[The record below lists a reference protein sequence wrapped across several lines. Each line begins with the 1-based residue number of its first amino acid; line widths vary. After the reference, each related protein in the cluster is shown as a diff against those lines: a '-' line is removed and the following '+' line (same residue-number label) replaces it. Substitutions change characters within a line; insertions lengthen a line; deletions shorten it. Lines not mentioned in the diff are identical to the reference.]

1 MSDSLNEALGEL
13 NGNTNENENQDVLVI
28 DPITREIHLPQG
40 FIFGVYN
47 DKDVLTVPFLIPR
60 YYGDIDF
67 SDYRITIN
75 YMNASG
81 NPNFYDVVDLN
92 VGTDTITFNWILG
105 RAVFVSAGT
114 VRFIVCIRNI
124 GSNGKILNEF
134 NTRIYSASVLS
145 GLEVDSAADDPEA
158 YSILAHMKVLESTTE
173 GYKDFVTDKA
183 AEVANVGG
191 TATRV
196 LEEANTKLSQANTKF
211 DQATAA
217 VNKAEEE
224 FGAPLMALTAA
235 DMTNTKRVYVYAGSE
250 TGYTYGDWYY
260 YDGSA
265 WVSGGAYNA
274 ASINT
279 DTTLAISGRPAD
291 SKATG
296 DALAEKVDKVTGKGL
311 STNDYTTE
319 EKNKLAG
326 IAAGATNVTVD
337 SAMSQVSTNPVQNKV
352 IYGELDDI
360 KSDVTELEES
370 KANKDGNHES
380 LTAGNADQLLTD
392 IGVTDKVPYLF
403 RTSGGSIDI
412 GNREEDK
419 IVGGTVAWN
428 QLYDI
433 TQTASETVNSVI
445 FTNSGTKISIS
456 GSATSNAYKKLQQ
469 NVTNVAGHKYLIV
482 CSWSGTEG
490 VGVYDDSNT
499 RQFDSVRIATIIN
512 ASGVNI
518 QFKVR
523 AASGYPTSN
532 CIITPLIFDLTQ
544 MFGSSIADRAYAME
558 QLAAGSGIA
567 WLKGMGFFQKDYY
580 AYDAGTLKSVEGL
593 TAHSMVGF
601 NQWDEEWEV
610 GGLDPTTGQN
620 LDNVINQDRIRSKNY
635 IPVVVGQT
643 YYFGYFG
650 SVASPQLYL
659 CTYDANKTFIE
670 RTSESWN
677 QTKTFD
683 DNVRYIRFFIYKSGT
698 PITVYNYDIC
708 INLSDPVKNGTYEPY
723 VKHSYPLDSTL
734 TLRGIPKLDANN
746 QLYYDGDEY
755 ASDGTVNRRYGIIT
769 FDGSEAWI
777 RDNGA
782 DNPNGTCFSFDNQS
796 VPFVGWGNGGYIN
809 TISNKLTKAI
819 YGAQGTEANN
829 TYWWNTVRTGYRIIY
844 GSPHNGTTVEQF
856 KAYLQNNPITILGEL
871 ATPTTET
878 ADPFQTPQIVNDF
891 GTEEYVTTSIVPA
904 GHETFYPENLKAKI
918 LGLPW
923 NFSTLIA
930 PTEVTYKAA
939 RAYTSGNLFIVNNIL
954 YKATTSIANGGTI
967 TPGTNCTAT
976 TLAEIIAAL

>member
-13 NGNTNENENQDVLVI
+13 NGNTNENENQGVLVI
-28 DPITREIHLPQG
+28 DPVTREIHLPQG

-183 AEVANVGG
+183 AEVANVSG

-235 DMTNTKRVYVYAGSE
+235 DMINTKRVYVYAGSE

-360 KSDVTELEES
+360 KSNIGTKSSLTTDAKTNLVAAINEVDSHADSAVTDIGTKSNLTTDAKTNLVAAINEIDSDVGSLEEDIS
-370 KANKDGNHES
+370 EVTSQVNQKADITG
-380 LTAGNADQLLTD
+380 TVDNAEQLLTD
-392 IGVTDKVPYLF
+392 KGITDKVPYLL
-403 RTSGGSIDI
+403 RASGGNGAD
-412 GNREEDK
+412 REMDK
-419 IVGGTVAWN
+419 IVGGTVVNN
-428 QLYDI
+428 QLV
-433 TQTASETVNSVI
+433 ASDY
-445 FTNSGTKISIS
+445 KS
-456 GSATSNAYKKLQQ
+456 GSYTFIGDYDNYFINIYNST
-469 NVTNVAGHKYLIV
+469 TNLINGHKYLLSANIQRTI
-482 CSWSGTEG
+482 SGNNYIGIALGLGTGISIAINLAVSALTNYTIKQIIQRPRPFENRLIDEPLDIKPYS
-490 VGVYDDSNT
+490 VISNNMK
-499 RQFDSVRIATIIN
+499 ATIFFERIE
-512 ASGVNI
+512 
-518 QFKVR
+518 
-523 AASGYPTSN
+523 
-532 CIITPLIFDLTQ
+532 IISSVFDLTQ
-544 MFGSSIADRAYAME
+544 FVSEEIFLEILFSS
-558 QLAAGSGIA
+558 L
-567 WLKGMGFFQKDYY
+567 
-580 AYDAGTLKSVEGL
+580 
-593 TAHSMVGF
+593 
-601 NQWDEEWEV
+601 
-610 GGLDPTTGQN
+610 
-620 LDNVINQDRIRSKNY
+620 
-635 IPVVVGQT
+635 
-643 YYFGYFG
+643 
-650 SVASPQLYL
+650 
-659 CTYDANKTFIE
+659 
-670 RTSESWN
+670 
-677 QTKTFD
+677 
-683 DNVRYIRFFIYKSGT
+683 
-698 PITVYNYDIC
+698 
-708 INLSDPVKNGTYEPY
+708 
-723 VKHSYPLDSTL
+723 
-734 TLRGIPKLDANN
+734 
-746 QLYYDGDEY
+746 
-755 ASDGTVNRRYGIIT
+755 
-769 FDGSEAWI
+769 WI
-777 RDNGA
+777 R
-782 DNPNGTCFSFDNQS
+782 
-796 VPFVGWGNGGYIN
+796 
-809 TISNKLTKAI
+809 
-819 YGAQGTEANN
+819 
-829 TYWWNTVRTGYRIIY
+829 
-844 GSPHNGTTVEQF
+844 
-856 KAYLQNNPITILGEL
+856 
-871 ATPTTET
+871 
-878 ADPFQTPQIVNDF
+878 
-891 GTEEYVTTSIVPA
+891 
-904 GHETFYPENLKAKI
+904 
-918 LGLPW
+918 
-923 NFSTLIA
+923 
-930 PTEVTYKAA
+930 A
-939 RAYTSGNLFIVNNIL
+939 RR
-954 YKATTSIANGGTI
+954 
-967 TPGTNCTAT
+967 
-976 TLAEIIAAL
+976 E